1 MIYINKLRYNESVP
15 VFGKSAGTHYGKMYL
30 GSTPVLGIES
40 VQPIDYEAEYFT
52 VTNLEVTSITVNIQT
67 QTDPSSMPK
76 IAYMKSTDS
85 TWTEITRTE
94 ERQVI
99 YIELGAGQSVKVKG
113 QGTSWQDSPWPVEYA
128 NYANIDASGR
138 FAVSGNLWSLLYW
151 DSFYGATINYTQNDM
166 WACLFQSRTTTTPNH
181 CTDAY
186 NLVIEPQGLTI
197 TAGGAFSRM
206 FQDNPYITRS
216 PLLSYASLVDY
227 QYWEMFNN
235 CTALE
240 EVRCLATS
248 GINEN
253 NSTGGDNDGWMAGAK
268 ANGTFY
274 KAAGATW
281 PRADYGIPTSW
292 TAVDYVA

>member
-30 GSTPVLGIES
+30 GSNQVLGLES
-40 VQPIDYEAEYFT
+40 VEPIDYEAEYLT
-52 VTNLEVTSITVNIQT
+52 VTNLESTSIRVDVQT
-67 QTDPSSMPK
+67 CTSVDSMPK
-76 IAYMKSTDS
+76 IAYMKSTQS
-85 TWTEITRTE
+85 TWTVITRSDHWFN
-94 ERQVI
+94 V
-99 YIELGAGQSVKVKG
+99 YIDLGVGESVKLKG

-166 WACLFQSRTTTTPNH
+166 WACLFQSRTITTPNH

-197 TAGGAFSRM
+197 NAGGAFSRM

-253 NSTGGDNDGWMAGAK
+253 NSTGGENGWMAGAK

-281 PRADYGIPTSW
+281 PRSDYGIPTSW